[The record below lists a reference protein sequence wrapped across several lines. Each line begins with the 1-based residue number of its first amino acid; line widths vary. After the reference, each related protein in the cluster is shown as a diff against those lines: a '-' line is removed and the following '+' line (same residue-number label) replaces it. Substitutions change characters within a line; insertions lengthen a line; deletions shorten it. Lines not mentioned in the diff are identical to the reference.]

1 MSFVIYLS
9 AMTMIVTLRIMFLI
23 ALPMVAAFYLA
34 WRFRWFVAK
43 LIFVP
48 LIVALF
54 TFVLSVVMFK
64 THNNEEDIGII
75 VTMSLAIFYQIIS
88 SAIISIY
95 YWRAK

>member
-1 MSFVIYLS
+1 
-9 AMTMIVTLRIMFLI
+9 MTMIVTLRIMFLI

-34 WRFRWFVAK
+34 RRFRRFAVK
-43 LIFVP
+43 LMFIP

-54 TFVLSVVMFK
+54 AFVLSVVMFK
-64 THNNEEDIGII
+64 THNNEEDIGILVI
-75 VTMSLAIFYQIIS
+75 ISLAICYQIIS